1 MTKKN
6 ENEENS
12 FRNYLHEENKLRR
25 NILLNK
31 KFQTLIQENEN
42 KKKNN
47 EIKIL
52 KGKKF

>member
-12 FRNYLHEENKLRR
+12 FTNYLHEENELKR

-31 KFQTLIQENEN
+31 KFQKLIQENEN
-42 KKKNN
+42 KKK
-47 EIKIL
+47 KH
-52 KGKKF
+52 